1 MSNRFTFLRLLPALL
16 FAWLLVGSNVVLA
29 QEPPGSTCE
38 NPLIVDPVAAP
49 LVGFQINSEPY
60 GNNYSSTMV
69 VPNTSYLN
77 GNDVVFQF
85 TLSSPCFINA
95 SIQGSWTG
103 LIFVGS
109 CPNAANPVPRLAFA
123 GGSTGATVP
132 QFSLDPGT
140 YFMIASTW
148 PAPQFTDMTINF
160 SATPIPQ
167 DANLVTNVSSLNV
180 GWAVPGFDTQSKT
193 FTITNNGLA
202 EASIN
207 PAAVSF
213 TGTGASQFSVE
224 WPTTTAPASITPV
237 TTLLDATQASG
248 NLPAIIDNAGNNRG
262 AGFNGQYVFVASRQN
277 GNHVYY
283 WDINNPGAP
292 QELNLTG
299 VSGGTFTLSDLAVV
313 GNHIFVSNMVFAGGE
328 FKVYYWNGLTA
339 QPTVLLSYPNA
350 PARLGDAFTVVGD
363 PAGNAF
369 LIASGHGTKDF
380 YVWEI
385 VNGQIPNTTPVVYNF
400 PTITNANFGR
410 VVGIPGSNYFIASG
424 SGFGV
429 LLLDPQMNILAEI
442 PAAWFPYWSMYP
454 MVFYSSGQR
463 YLAYHHVQTGAGGN
477 QNVFYVLDLSGPDL
491 VTAFNNLA
499 AGVFADKVVHSVN
512 LGNVANGNASVGLD
526 NVPDAQGNPV
536 FMAYS
541 AGNGFIVQKF
551 TNVEPVVIPFGQS
564 RTVKVNFNPSATGL
578 AEAVLNIPYNN
589 AKGLLELPVQ
599 GTGYDPMSAFSQNF
613 DEVNPIPAGWMPDG
627 WSGLVQ
633 STAATAVVDVRN
645 VGSPI
650 SPPNHV
656 RLFYATDLNANVLL
670 ISPVVTNLAQSWVR
684 FAAKMSVSTHT
695 GNVQVGYTT
704 SRTNPAD
711 FVPVQTV
718 GVTGTYANYNVSFVG
733 GSFPDNAYI
742 AFRFVPEVASRT
754 LYLDDIIYE
763 EVPTQPVLGADKDQ
777 VNFGNNVFI
786 YETANN
792 TLTISN
798 TGAGTL
804 TINQGGVSITGA
816 DAAAFNIVYPDG
828 MTWPIALTTG
838 QTFVFNLQF
847 TPAEARPYAANLVI
861 QANTAQGTHTIP
873 LLGTGYDATVQPGF
887 LYDFVGQWPP
897 QDWRKFEGLFGTQPI
912 VPSTANI
919 WVHKKFGNNASLP
932 ANNSA
937 NINLYS
943 TSRRHWLMSPPIN
956 LGDGRTTYQL
966 EFDLALTEWNQTTPA
981 TLGPSHKFA
990 VVISTDGGLTW
1001 STDNVLQWWDQSTPI
1016 SNTGDHIVI
1025 SLSGYSGRVMLGF
1038 YGEATVSGGDVDLFF
1053 TNVTVV
1059 PSAVNPFAPPQNLTA
1074 TTAPNSVTLNWDAPA
1089 VNTNAL
1095 NPETY
1100 LPAINGNAA
1109 PVVVGSGYD
1118 AAVSVAAGA
1127 SAELMQTGGAANLLP
1142 GGYKANS
1149 TRTGRTLLHDNGP
1162 FINSPGTGP
1171 GGSDESI
1178 LQNSTLGMNTLGAG
1192 IQYASGNRMADDVV
1206 VPETWNV
1213 ESITVYAYQTGSTTT
1228 STMTGGYIQVWDG
1241 DPTQGGQI
1249 IWGDMTTN
1257 RMTATGWTNTYRRS
1271 ETTPGTTRPI
1281 MYLVLETPGLTLE
1294 PGTYWI
1300 DYSLAGSLASGPWA
1314 PPITINGQAVT
1325 GNAKQFL
1332 GSSQTWQ
1339 DFLDTGTGT
1348 PAQGLP
1354 FLIEGTAGGGG
1365 GSNLAGYNIYRDGT
1379 LIGNVAANTTT
1390 YTDAPVA
1397 AGTYTY
1403 GVTAVYGEPNPGESE
1418 PVTTTVTVSGPSG
1431 AIIAVSPESISN
1443 TLEPN
1448 QTGTQMLT
1456 ISNTGGELL
1465 EFTITVTTNT
1475 RGTTAV
1481 ETPREGYSLPM
1492 GSDRMNP
1499 TDAAI
1504 PAEPVIKPLETL
1516 VYRSLT
1522 QGFEDITLLP
1532 GLGWALTNNSSPLG
1546 TTSWFQGNATV
1557 FPAQAGPETSYIGAN
1572 YNNTGS
1578 IGTISNWLI
1587 TPVLELENGATVTF
1601 WTRTPANSTW
1611 ADRLELRMSTAGS
1624 STNVGSTATSVGD
1637 FTTVLLT
1644 VNPDLVPTGYPQV
1657 WTEYTA
1663 TISGLSA
1670 PVSGRLAFRYYVTDA
1685 GANGTN
1691 SNYIGIDSF
1700 VYSGQGGG
1708 GGGGDTWLTATPL
1721 TGTVPAGG
1729 NTMVEVGFNSANLA
1743 LGTYTGNLNIAS
1755 NATNQPSL
1763 DVPVTLNVAGP
1774 SYALPFEEDWASGS
1788 FATNGWSFDPT
1799 QGNWRIITSAGNP
1812 APSAEFYWSP
1822 STQNYSHALVS
1833 RDLDATA
1840 NSTVIFDF
1848 DIFLDNYNTSTLEE
1862 MKVYVWDGASWVLID
1877 TFSNQGDDFPWTSKS
1892 YNITA
1897 HAAGKITRV
1906 KFEATGANSFNL
1918 NWWRIDNIKVYQPA
1932 TVDLAALAVVGNVTP
1947 TVGTASTYT
1956 VQVKNNGG
1964 ATQSN
1969 YTVKLRVNGTEVAS
1983 VAGPAVEP
1991 AQIVDVPLTWT
2002 PATEGAFA
2010 LTGEVIVAG
2019 DENPANNI
2027 TPPLNVLVQPS
2038 GIVAI
2043 TIGGQT
2049 TLPTYR
2055 IPFDFYWKNSLAQT
2069 LFYPDE
2075 MDNTAGAITGIN
2087 LFNNFATNLPG
2098 KEVKIWMGTTTQPD
2112 LSDGWV
2118 DPSTLTLVFDGT
2130 VDFPIGAN
2138 TIFIPFN
2145 QPYIYTGGNLVLYTY
2160 RVWEDQYF
2168 NSNDKFYVTETP
2180 NKPNRTRHVQAD
2192 ATVYDPTNP
2201 PAPAATQ
2208 LKNGHPDITLF
2219 FNTSGLGAL
2228 QGVVSNPQ
2236 GAPVEGV
2243 KVQIVGTS
2251 SITYTNAQGQYNFPY
2266 VIAGQINVEF
2276 SKLGYIT
2283 QTQPA
2288 TITADQTT
2296 TLNVTLQPMPQ
2307 VTVSGFVAGND
2318 APTVGLAGAAVV
2330 LEGYQ
2335 NYNATTGANGQ
2346 FSIAGVYANQTYT
2359 IKVTKDGYQ
2368 PYQST
2373 VQVGGTNLTL
2383 PNIILTEII
2392 LSPKNLTAT
2401 ISPTNPNLVQL
2412 QWNMIQEVEFRYD
2425 DGVSTGQ
2432 LGFQSGTT
2440 NGVIGAKHPQS
2451 ATLSE
2456 LSWYLT
2462 SEGGPHASIV
2472 IRVFGLDAQGMP
2484 NSANVLYEAT
2494 VTNVDNQWNTHTL
2507 PQPIVAQGGFFIGVA
2522 YNGFVG
2528 IATDDGV
2535 GEPWVF
2541 QDGTHYYNSNYTS
2554 GTWSTF
2560 ESLGADFRKNCLI
2573 RAKGAPGAVNSY
2585 AITPPIINGEPMSYI
2600 PGKKVETGEPAWSN
2614 NESKAL
2620 QYFKVYKNGQLLAS
2634 NITQMEYSYMEMQL
2648 GQHCYHVTAVYGSG
2662 ESGPSNE
2669 ACVNILVG
2677 VDEQLEAATSLYPN
2691 PASEAFSIR
2700 SLPMQR
2706 VTITN
2711 AVGVVVSDAML
2722 SGETMLKVHT
2732 ESWKAGV
2739 YLIQIHTDK
2748 GTITKRLVVVR

>member
-1 MSNRFTFLRLLPALL
+1 MSFNLTDFVPAGSQIYIGFREHVLDNFNDGSAIML
-16 FAWLLVGSNVVLA
+16 DNVYVGPATRSA
-29 QEPPGSTCE
+29 Q
-38 NPLIVDPVAAP
+38 PVAYN
-49 LVGFQINSEPY
+49 LQSQIGRS
-60 GNNYSSTMV
+60 
-69 VPNTSYLN
+69 
-77 GNDVVFQF
+77 
-85 TLSSPCFINA
+85 
-95 SIQGSWTG
+95 
-103 LIFVGS
+103 
-109 CPNAANPVPRLAFA
+109 
-123 GGSTGATVP
+123 
-132 QFSLDPGT
+132 
-140 YFMIASTW
+140 
-148 PAPQFTDMTINF
+148 
-160 SATPIPQ
+160 
-167 DANLVTNVSSLNV
+167 
-180 GWAVPGFDTQSKT
+180 
-193 FTITNNGLA
+193 
-202 EASIN
+202 
-207 PAAVSF
+207 
-213 TGTGASQFSVE
+213 
-224 WPTTTAPASITPV
+224 
-237 TTLLDATQASG
+237 
-248 NLPAIIDNAGNNRG
+248 
-262 AGFNGQYVFVASRQN
+262 
-277 GNHVYY
+277 
-283 WDINNPGAP
+283 
-292 QELNLTG
+292 
-299 VSGGTFTLSDLAVV
+299 
-313 GNHIFVSNMVFAGGE
+313 
-328 FKVYYWNGLTA
+328 
-339 QPTVLLSYPNA
+339 
-350 PARLGDAFTVVGD
+350 
-363 PAGNAF
+363 
-369 LIASGHGTKDF
+369 
-380 YVWEI
+380 
-385 VNGQIPNTTPVVYNF
+385 NGQILPER
-400 PTITNANFGR
+400 G
-410 VVGIPGSNYFIASG
+410 
-424 SGFGV
+424 
-429 LLLDPQMNILAEI
+429 
-442 PAAWFPYWSMYP
+442 
-454 MVFYSSGQR
+454 
-463 YLAYHHVQTGAGGN
+463 
-477 QNVFYVLDLSGPDL
+477 
-491 VTAFNNLA
+491 
-499 AGVFADKVVHSVN
+499 
-512 LGNVANGNASVGLD
+512 
-526 NVPDAQGNPV
+526 
-536 FMAYS
+536 
-541 AGNGFIVQKF
+541 
-551 TNVEPVVIPFGQS
+551 VVI
-564 RTVKVNFNPSATGL
+564 
-578 AEAVLNIPYNN
+578 
-589 AKGLLELPVQ
+589 
-599 GTGYDPMSAFSQNF
+599 
-613 DEVNPIPAGWMPDG
+613 
-627 WSGLVQ
+627 
-633 STAATAVVDVRN
+633 
-645 VGSPI
+645 
-650 SPPNHV
+650 
-656 RLFYATDLNANVLL
+656 
-670 ISPVVTNLAQSWVR
+670 
-684 FAAKMSVSTHT
+684 
-695 GNVQVGYTT
+695 
-704 SRTNPAD
+704 
-711 FVPVQTV
+711 
-718 GVTGTYANYNVSFVG
+718 
-733 GSFPDNAYI
+733 
-742 AFRFVPEVASRT
+742 
-754 LYLDDIIYE
+754 
-763 EVPTQPVLGADKDQ
+763 
-777 VNFGNNVFI
+777 
-786 YETANN
+786 
-792 TLTISN
+792 
-798 TGAGTL
+798 
-804 TINQGGVSITGA
+804 
-816 DAAAFNIVYPDG
+816 
-828 MTWPIALTTG
+828 
-838 QTFVFNLQF
+838 
-847 TPAEARPYAANLVI
+847 
-861 QANTAQGTHTIP
+861 
-873 LLGTGYDATVQPGF
+873 
-887 LYDFVGQWPP
+887 
-897 QDWRKFEGLFGTQPI
+897 
-912 VPSTANI
+912 
-919 WVHKKFGNNASLP
+919 
-932 ANNSA
+932 
-937 NINLYS
+937 
-943 TSRRHWLMSPPIN
+943 
-956 LGDGRTTYQL
+956 
-966 EFDLALTEWNQTTPA
+966 
-981 TLGPSHKFA
+981 
-990 VVISTDGGLTW
+990 
-1001 STDNVLQWWDQSTPI
+1001 
-1016 SNTGDHIVI
+1016 
-1025 SLSGYSGRVMLGF
+1025 
-1038 YGEATVSGGDVDLFF
+1038 
-1053 TNVTVV
+1053 
-1059 PSAVNPFAPPQNLTA
+1059 
-1074 TTAPNSVTLNWDAPA
+1074 
-1089 VNTNAL
+1089 
-1095 NPETY
+1095 
-1100 LPAINGNAA
+1100 
-1109 PVVVGSGYD
+1109 GSGYD

-1171 GGSDESI
+1171 DGSDESI

-1354 FLIEGTAGGGG
+1354 FLIEGTVGGGGG
-1365 GSNLAGYNIYRDGT
+1365 GSYVLSGYNIYRDGA
-1379 LIGNVAANTTT
+1379 LIATNPPSQRS
-1390 YTDAPVA
+1390 YMDSPLQP
-1397 AGTYTY
+1397 GTYTY
-1403 GVTAVYGEPNPGESE
+1403 GVTATYTEPQVGESD
-1418 PVTTTVTVSGPSG
+1418 PVT
-1431 AIIAVSPESISN
+1431 
-1443 TLEPN
+1443 
-1448 QTGTQMLT
+1448 
-1456 ISNTGGELL
+1456 
-1465 EFTITVTTNT
+1465 
-1475 RGTTAV
+1475 
-1481 ETPREGYSLPM
+1481 
-1492 GSDRMNP
+1492 
-1499 TDAAI
+1499 
-1504 PAEPVIKPLETL
+1504 
-1516 VYRSLT
+1516 
-1522 QGFEDITLLP
+1522 
-1532 GLGWALTNNSSPLG
+1532 
-1546 TTSWFQGNATV
+1546 
-1557 FPAQAGPETSYIGAN
+1557 
-1572 YNNTGS
+1572 
-1578 IGTISNWLI
+1578 
-1587 TPVLELENGATVTF
+1587 ATVTIANSVDVNMQNGTVTACNGNF
-1601 WTRTPANSTW
+1601 YDSGGPTGQYQNNENFTLTFLPATPGAKMKFNFTEFNTEANYDFLKVFDGPNTSSPQIGPANGFNGVGVPP
-1611 ADRLELRMSTAGS
+1611 LLVELIATNAEGAITFVFTSDGS
-1624 STNVGSTATSVGD
+1624 ITRDGWKATFSCLQSVD
-1637 FTTVLLT
+1637 
-1644 VNPDLVPTGYPQV
+1644 NDLS
-1657 WTEYTA
+1657 A
-1663 TISGLSA
+1663 FAISG
-1670 PVSGRLAFRYYVTDA
+1670 
-1685 GANGTN
+1685 
-1691 SNYIGIDSF
+1691 
-1700 VYSGQGGG
+1700 
-1708 GGGGDTWLTATPL
+1708 
-1721 TGTVPAGG
+1721 
-1729 NTMVEVGFNSANLA
+1729 NL
-1743 LGTYTGNLNIAS
+1743 
-1755 NATNQPSL
+1755 
-1763 DVPVTLNVAGP
+1763 
-1774 SYALPFEEDWASGS
+1774 
-1788 FATNGWSFDPT
+1788 
-1799 QGNWRIITSAGNP
+1799 
-1812 APSAEFYWSP
+1812 
-1822 STQNYSHALVS
+1822 
-1833 RDLDATA
+1833 
-1840 NSTVIFDF
+1840 
-1848 DIFLDNYNTSTLEE
+1848 
-1862 MKVYVWDGASWVLID
+1862 
-1877 TFSNQGDDFPWTSKS
+1877 
-1892 YNITA
+1892 
-1897 HAAGKITRV
+1897 
-1906 KFEATGANSFNL
+1906 
-1918 NWWRIDNIKVYQPA
+1918 
-1932 TVDLAALAVVGNVTP
+1932 TP
-1947 TVGTASTYT
+1947 TVGQASDYTVVVKNLGLVAQNNYT
-1956 VQVKNNGG
+1956 VQLKDSQGNVLG
-1964 ATQSN
+1964 
-1969 YTVKLRVNGTEVAS
+1969 S
-1983 VAGPAVEP
+1983 VAGPTIQPGESANAV
-1991 AQIVDVPLTWT
+1991 VSWT
-2002 PATEGAFA
+2002 PSAPGPMTIFGHVD
-2010 LTGEVIVAG
+2010 LQG
-2019 DENPANNI
+2019 DQNPDNN
-2027 TPPLNVLVQPS
+2027 TTAPLNVVVQPS

-2075 MDNTAGAITGIN
+2075 LNNTAGAITGIN

-2318 APTVGLAGAAVV
+2318 APTVGLEGAAVV

-2554 GTWSTF
+2554 GAWSTF

-2634 NITQMEYSYMEMQL
+2634 NITEMLYSYMEMQL